1 MRQERYLKMT
11 NEEAELLG
19 NQRKQMKSAYP
30 TK

>member
-1 MRQERYLKMT
+1 LAGKILENDK
-11 NEEAELLG
+11 EEAELVG